1 MKRRTRWMLG
11 LGIGI
16 PLALIAIAATLLL
29 LSGSNPENT
38 LSSIDVRDLPTEW
51 TSEDSEPEAA
61 ADVPEATGPEL
72 STGPPTV
79 DSIGLPLSG
88 TLVMSGDGEP
98 FGEEAYTVS
107 LQEGVVVLQAT
118 GEFWFTALIATI
130 TIGFDQ
136 TLEMDRTLRPR
147 WLTASFDGP
156 LRFDRELRAEVGTS
170 SVSVITG
177 GDVRRIDLREDDVF
191 VVNTF
196 STYALV
202 PLVFELRQPEGR
214 IDFETLL
221 LGGPPSAEDD
231 ANADGLPVMSVER
244 VDDGVIHYQDR
255 ELTVARYLITGDTGE
270 MMLYARGAEL
280 LGVYAGGEDGSLFV
294 YRADYFEGGFDV
306 PTDDLAVPDA

>member
-1 MKRRTRWMLG
+1 MKRRTRWLLG

-16 PLALIAIAATLLL
+16 PLALVAIAAALLL
-29 LSGSNPENT
+29 LSDSDPEAT
-38 LSSIDVRDLPTEW
+38 LTSIDVRDLPTEW
-51 TSEDSEPEAA
+51 TSEESEFSAGVDTPEPTDA
-61 ADVPEATGPEL
+61 EM

-88 TLVMSGDGEP
+88 TLVMSGDGEL
-98 FGEEAYTVS
+98 FGEEAYEVS
-107 LQEGVVVLQAT
+107 LQDGAVVLKAS

-130 TIGFDQ
+130 TIGFEQ

-156 LRFDRELRAEVGTS
+156 LRFDRELRADVGTS
-170 SVSVITG
+170 SISVVAG
-177 GDVRRIDLREDDVF
+177 DDVRRIDLRKDDVF

-196 STYALV
+196 STYALL

-231 ANADGLPVMSVER
+231 ADADGLPMMRVER
-244 VDDGVIHYQDR
+244 VDDGVIRYQDR
-255 ELTVARYLITGDTGE
+255 ELTVDRYVIAGDTGE
-270 MMLYARGAEL
+270 MILYARGVEL
-280 LGVYAGGEDGSLFV
+280 LGVTAGGEDGSLFV
-294 YRADYFEGGFDV
+294 YRADYFDGGFDV
-306 PTDDLAVPDA
+306 PADDLVGADE